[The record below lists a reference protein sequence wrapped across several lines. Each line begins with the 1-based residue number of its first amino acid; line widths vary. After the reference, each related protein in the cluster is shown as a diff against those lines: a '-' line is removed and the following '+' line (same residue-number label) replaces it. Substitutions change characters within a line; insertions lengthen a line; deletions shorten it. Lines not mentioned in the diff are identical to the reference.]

1 MSFIL
6 DALRKSE
13 AERQQ
18 QNAPGIASIPHGG
31 GTRSGPR
38 WMWFAVLLLL
48 VNLAVLGGVLMKMS
62 DDDTP
67 VSATAAGSAPQEPAA
82 PVSADVPRSAAAV
95 AVPETTRAAPT
106 TGSSNGADAPVA
118 SMTPATKASALPN
131 GDTLAAGDPATSDT
145 GRSALAA
152 GNTSVAPAPT
162 GRESAQVIASF
173 NELRASG
180 ALNLPDLHLDIH
192 VYSGQPDE
200 RFVFVNMAKYR
211 ENATLS
217 EGPVVQEITPD
228 GVILDYRGT
237 DFLLPRE

>member
-18 QNAPGIASIPHGG
+18 QNAPGIASIPHGS

-38 WMWFAVLLLL
+38 WMWFAVALLI
-48 VNLAVLGGVLMKMS
+48 VNLAVLGGVLMKMN
-62 DDDTP
+62 DDDSP
-67 VSATAAGSAPQEPAA
+67 VSAAAADPAPAEPAA
-82 PVSADVPRSAAAV
+82 PVPADVPRGATAAAV
-95 AVPETTRAAPT
+95 PQTTSPAPT
-106 TGSSNGADAPVA
+106 SGSSRVADAPVA
-118 SMTPATKASALPN
+118 STNPATIAGTSPN
-131 GDTLAAGDPATSDT
+131 GSSPAAGDPATSNT
-145 GRSALAA
+145 GRSVVAA
-152 GNTSVAPAPT
+152 GNASVLPA
-162 GRESAQVIASF
+162 SSQSNAAQIVPSF
-173 NELRASG
+173 NELRARG
-180 ALNLPDLHLDIH
+180 VLNLPDLHLDIH